1 MKVEVKKIYLENYK
15 KFPSKSVDLFPRT
28 EISGRNREGKST
40 LKDAYLDVLTGKMAN
55 GTEPTSIRRKENGL
69 EVPKVDVVRELT
81 LAIDGKEKVIRKITK
96 QKWRKPRGQSEEVFD
111 GNETSYEIDGF
122 PVKSKDY
129 TEFIQS
135 IAEPSTLLMCSNP
148 KPFLDTLQKS
158 TAESRKVLEKMSG
171 FDIAQFME
179 ENQQYAHVE
188 EITKGH
194 SVEDTLKKLRKELN
208 AQKKKVDAKNTEIAY
223 ETNRSVEAEDTS
235 SLESKKQE
243 LNAELSKLEEQ
254 ERILEDSA
262 KGYDSLS
269 YEIRGLKSSRDGLVS
284 KANEWLRARQKFIS
298 DTVSEL
304 MLKKSENESSI
315 RIIGMELDNHIREAQ
330 QAKADLDRARQDYPR
345 IKEMEWDDSGLKA
358 IEAETFNDSDT
369 ICPTCGQ
376 ELPEEQISELK
387 ASFDEKKKARIE
399 AQLKGKEFFESEKQN
414 NLKYV
419 CDLGNTS
426 AAKLTKTNEEIN
438 KLQSEIGAARDEVA
452 ELTKQIEEEQS
463 KFTELPESVDM
474 SNDEE
479 YLAVTARIAGL
490 EEKLKSFDD
499 VGNKRKEFRE
509 KIIELNKN
517 ISNIEKEIEK
527 ENEKENEKAV
537 EKENALLK
545 LNEELKKLGQAAAN
559 IEQQID
565 TVLNFSIQKNK
576 ALAEKINPFFHHFQF
591 SFLDYTIEGNP
602 VETCKMICN
611 GIDYNSGLNHSD
623 KILCEVDLLNGLQEM
638 NGLNLPIWIDDSE
651 SIDKSRIPMLDRQ
664 MIVLRVTDGDLKVI

>member
-1 MKVEVKKIYLENYK
+1 MKVEVKKISLENYK

-40 LKDAYLDVLTGKMAN
+40 LQDAYLDVLTGKMAN
-55 GTEPTSIRRKENGL
+55 GTEPTSIRRKENGV
-69 EVPKVDVVRELT
+69 EVQKVDVVRELT
-81 LAIDGKEKVIRKITK
+81 LVIDGKEKVIRKITK

-122 PVKSKDY
+122 PAKSKDY

-179 ENQQYAHVE
+179 ENPQYAHVE

-235 SLESKKQE
+235 SLESKKQK
-243 LNAELSKLEEQ
+243 LNAEISRLEEQ

-284 KANEWLRARQKFIS
+284 KADK
-298 DTVSEL
+298 EL
-304 MLKKSENESSI
+304 KDKKEAIMKVYYGLAKNKIEKESAIRML
-315 RIIGMELDNHIREAQ
+315 GMELDSHIRAGQ

-376 ELPEEQISELK
+376 ELPEEQVAELR
-387 ASFDEKKKARIE
+387 ASFEEKKKFRIE
-399 AQLKGKEFFESEKQN
+399 NELTKKQNWESAKQNQLKGT
-414 NLKYV
+414 

-426 AAKLTKTNEEIN
+426 AAKLKKTNEEIN
-438 KLQSEIGAARDEVA
+438 KLQSEISAAQDEVA

-474 SNDEE
+474 TNDEE
-479 YLAVTARIAGL
+479 YLAVTARIAEL

-499 VGNKRKEFRE
+499 VPGKKQ
-509 KIIELNKN
+509 ELRMQ
-517 ISNIEKEIEK
+517 ISNVMKQISNVDADIKIAQAAVTEKEKRVAE
-527 ENEKENEKAV
+527 
-537 EKENALLK
+537 
-545 LNEELKKLGQAAAN
+545 LNEELKDLGQVQAD
-559 IEQQID
+559 IEKNID

-638 NGLNLPIWIDDSE
+638 NGLNLPLWIDDSE

>member
-1 MKVEVKKIYLENYK
+1 MKVEVKKISLENYK

-40 LKDAYLDVLTGKMAN
+40 LQDAYLDVLTGKMAN
-55 GTEPTSIRRKENGL
+55 GTEPASIRRKENGV
-69 EVPKVDVVRELT
+69 EVPKVDVIRELT
-81 LAIDGKEKVIRKITK
+81 LVVNGKEKVIRKITK

-122 PVKSKDY
+122 PAKSKDY
-129 TEFIQS
+129 IEFIQS

-148 KPFLDTLQKS
+148 KTFLDILQKS
-158 TAESRKVLEKMSG
+158 TSEARKKLGEMAG
-171 FDIAQFME
+171 FDVNKFILD
-179 ENQQYAHVE
+179 NPQYVSLS
-188 EITKGH
+188 EITKGN
-194 SVEDTLKKLRKELN
+194 SIENTLKKLRKDLRD
-208 AQKKKVDAKNTEIAY
+208 QKKRCDEKDTEIKY

-304 MLKKSENESSI
+304 RLKKSEKESSI

-376 ELPEEQISELK
+376 ELPEEQVSELR
-387 ASFDEKKKARIE
+387 ASFEEKKKFRIE
-399 AQLKGKEFFESEKQN
+399 NELTKKQNWESAKQNQLKGT
-414 NLKYV
+414 
-419 CDLGNTS
+419 CDLGNS
-426 AAKLTKTNEEIN
+426 AAAKLKKTNEEIN
-438 KLQSEIGAARDEVA
+438 KLQSEIGAAQDEVD

-474 SNDEE
+474 TNDEE
-479 YLAVTARIAGL
+479 YLAVTVRIAEL

-499 VGNKRKEFRE
+499 VPGKKQ
-509 KIIELNKN
+509 ELRMQ
-517 ISNIEKEIEK
+517 ISNVMKQISNVDADIKIAQAAVTEKEKRVAE
-527 ENEKENEKAV
+527 
-537 EKENALLK
+537 
-545 LNEELKKLGQAAAN
+545 LNEELKSLGQVQAD
-559 IEQQID
+559 IEKNID

-651 SIDKSRIPMLDRQ
+651 SIDKSRIPVLDRQ
-664 MIVLRVTDGDLKVI
+664 MIILRVTDGDLKVKGI

>member
-1 MKVEVKKIYLENYK
+1 MKVEVKKISLENYK

-40 LKDAYLDVLTGKMAN
+40 LQDAYLDVLTGKMAN
-55 GTEPTSIRRKENGL
+55 GTEPTSIRRKENGV

-81 LAIDGKEKVIRKITK
+81 LVIDGKEKVIRKITK

-122 PVKSKDY
+122 PAKSKDY

-179 ENQQYAHVE
+179 ENPQYAHIE

-235 SLESKKQE
+235 SLESQKQE

-269 YEIRGLKSSRDGLVS
+269 HEVRGLKSSRDGLVS

-376 ELPEEQISELK
+376 KLLEEQIAELK
-387 ASFDEKKKARIE
+387 ASFEEKKKFRIE
-399 AQLKGKEFFESEKQN
+399 NELTKKQNLESAKQNQLKGI
-414 NLKYV
+414 
-419 CDLGNTS
+419 CDLGNS
-426 AAKLTKTNEEIN
+426 AFAKLKKTNEKIK
-438 KLQSEIGAARDEVA
+438 KLQSEIGVAQDEVA
-452 ELTKQIEEEQS
+452 ELTRQIEEEQS
-463 KFTELPESVDM
+463 KFTELPESVDIT
-474 SNDEE
+474 NDEE
-479 YLAVTARIAGL
+479 YLAVTARIAEV
-490 EEKLKSFDD
+490 EEKLKSFED
-499 VGNKRKEFRE
+499 VPGKKQ
-509 KIIELNKN
+509 ELRMQ
-517 ISNIEKEIEK
+517 ISNVMKQISNVNADIKIAQAAVTEKEKRVAE
-527 ENEKENEKAV
+527 
-537 EKENALLK
+537 
-545 LNEELKKLGQAAAN
+545 LNEELKNLGQVQAD
-559 IEQQID
+559 IEKNID

-576 ALAEKINPFFHHFQF
+576 ALAEKINPYFKHFQF

-651 SIDKSRIPMLDRQ
+651 SIDKSRIPVLDRQ
-664 MIVLRVTDGDLKVI
+664 MIILRVTDGDLEVKEL

>member
-1 MKVEVKKIYLENYK
+1 MKVEVKKISLVNYK

-40 LKDAYLDVLTGKMAN
+40 LQDAYLDVLTGKMAN
-55 GTEPTSIRRKENGL
+55 GTEPTSVRRKENGV
-69 EVPKVDVVRELT
+69 EVEEDIVREIETVINGREIT
-81 LAIDGKEKVIRKITK
+81 LKKVTKKGK
-96 QKWRKPRGQSEEVFD
+96 SSSS
-111 GNETSYEIDGF
+111 TSYFLNGGVKLSKADFNDFLKEEIAS
-122 PVKSKDY
+122 PE
-129 TEFIQS
+129 T
-135 IAEPSTLLMCSNP
+135 IAMCSNP
-148 KPFLDTLQKS
+148 SVFLNMLRKS
-158 TAESRKVLEKMSG
+158 TSDARETLTKICKFDMEEFISSNPSFKLAKEIIKDKSIKNKSPEEAVKALRSDLKEKKAESKKTSD
-171 FDIAQFME
+171 DISKLSKE
-179 ENQQYAHVE
+179 ED
-188 EITKGH
+188 GH
-194 SVEDTLKKLRKELN
+194 
-208 AQKKKVDAKNTEIAY
+208 
-223 ETNRSVEAEDTS
+223 TS
-235 SLESKKQE
+235 ISSMESKKQE

-254 ERILEDSA
+254 EQILEGSE

-304 MLKKSENESSI
+304 MLKKSEKESSI

-345 IKEMEWDDSGLKA
+345 IKEMEWDDSELKA

-376 ELPEEQISELK
+376 ELPEEQIAELK
-387 ASFDEKKKARIE
+387 VSFEEKKKFRIE
-399 AQLKGKEFFESEKQN
+399 TELTQKKNWESAKQNQLKGI
-414 NLKYV
+414 
-419 CDLGNTS
+419 CDLGNS
-426 AAKLTKTNEEIN
+426 ASAKLKKTNEEIS
-438 KLQSEIGAARDEVA
+438 KLQSEIGVAQDEVA

-463 KFTELPESVDM
+463 KFVELPESVDM
-474 SNDEE
+474 TNDEE
-479 YLAVTARIAGL
+479 YLAVTARIAEL

-499 VGNKRKEFRE
+499 VPGKKQ
-509 KIIELNKN
+509 ELRVQ
-517 ISNIEKEIEK
+517 ISNVKEQISDMDADIKIAQAAVTEKEKRVSE
-527 ENEKENEKAV
+527 
-537 EKENALLK
+537 
-545 LNEELKKLGQAAAN
+545 LNEELKSLGQVQAD
-559 IEQQID
+559 IEKNID

-638 NGLNLPIWIDDSE
+638 NGLNLPVWIDDSE
-651 SIDKSRIPMLDRQ
+651 SVNVERLPLLDRQ
-664 MIVLRVTDGDLKVI
+664 MIVLRVTDGDLTAKEL

>member
-1 MKVEVKKIYLENYK
+1 MKVEVKKISLENYK

-40 LKDAYLDVLTGKMAN
+40 LQDAYLDVLTGKMAN
-55 GTEPTSIRRKENGL
+55 GTEPTSVRRKENGV
-69 EVPKVDVVRELT
+69 EVEEDIVREIETVINGREIT
-81 LAIDGKEKVIRKITK
+81 LKKVTKKGK
-96 QKWRKPRGQSEEVFD
+96 SSSS
-111 GNETSYEIDGF
+111 TSYFLNGGVKLSKADFNDFLKEEIAS
-122 PVKSKDY
+122 PE
-129 TEFIQS
+129 T
-135 IAEPSTLLMCSNP
+135 IAMCSNP
-148 KPFLDTLQKS
+148 SVFLNMLRKS
-158 TAESRKVLEKMSG
+158 TSDARETLTKICKFDMEEFISSNPSFKLAKEIIKDKSIKNKSPEEAVKALRSDLKEKKAESKKTSD
-171 FDIAQFME
+171 DISKLSKE
-179 ENQQYAHVE
+179 ED
-188 EITKGH
+188 GH
-194 SVEDTLKKLRKELN
+194 
-208 AQKKKVDAKNTEIAY
+208 
-223 ETNRSVEAEDTS
+223 TS
-235 SLESKKQE
+235 ISSMESKKQE

-254 ERILEDSA
+254 EQILEGSA

-269 YEIRGLKSSRDGLVS
+269 YEIRGLKSSKDGLVS
-284 KANEWLRARQKFIS
+284 KADK
-298 DTVSEL
+298 EL
-304 MLKKSENESSI
+304 QDKKAAIMNVYYDLAKKKIEKESAIRML
-315 RIIGMELDNHIREAQ
+315 GMELDNHIRVGQ
-330 QAKADLDRARQDYPR
+330 QEKADLDRARQDYPR

-376 ELPEEQISELK
+376 ELPEEQVSELR
-387 ASFDEKKKARIE
+387 ASFEEKKKARIE
-399 AQLKGKEFFESEKQN
+399 AQLKVKESFESEKQEK
-414 NLKYV
+414 LKYV

-426 AAKLTKTNEEIN
+426 AAKLKKTNEEIN
-438 KLQSEIGAARDEVA
+438 KLQSEISAAQDEVA

-474 SNDEE
+474 TNDEE
-479 YLAVTARIAGL
+479 YLAVTARIAEL

-499 VGNKRKEFRE
+499 VPGKKQ
-509 KIIELNKN
+509 ELRIR
-517 ISNIEKEIEK
+517 ISNVMKQISNVDADIKIAQAAVTEKEKRVAEM
-527 ENEKENEKAV
+527 
-537 EKENALLK
+537 
-545 LNEELKKLGQAAAN
+545 NEELRKLGQVQAD
-559 IEQQID
+559 IEKNID

-576 ALAEKINPFFHHFQF
+576 ALAEKINPYFKHFQF

>member
-1 MKVEVKKIYLENYK
+1 MKVEVKKISLENYK

-40 LKDAYLDVLTGKMAN
+40 LQDAYLDVLTGKMAN
-55 GTEPTSIRRKENGL
+55 GTEPTSIRRKEDGV
-69 EVPKVDVVRELT
+69 EVPKVDVIRELT

-122 PVKSKDY
+122 PAKSKDY

-179 ENQQYAHVE
+179 ENPQYAHVE

-235 SLESKKQE
+235 SLEYKKQE
-243 LNAELSKLEEQ
+243 LNTELSKLEEQ

-304 MLKKSENESSI
+304 RLKKSEKESSI
-315 RIIGMELDNHIREAQ
+315 RIIGMELDKHIREAQ

-376 ELPEEQISELK
+376 ELPEEQVSKLK
-387 ASFDEKKKARIE
+387 TSFEEKKKVRIE
-399 AQLKGKEFFESEKQN
+399 AQLKVKESFESEKQEK
-414 NLKYV
+414 LKYV

-426 AAKLTKTNEEIN
+426 AAKLKKTNEEIN
-438 KLQSEIGAARDEVA
+438 KLQSEISAAQDEVT

-463 KFTELPESVDM
+463 KFVELPESVDM
-474 SNDEE
+474 TNDEE
-479 YLAVTARIAGL
+479 YLAVTARIAEL
-490 EEKLKSFDD
+490 EEKLKSFED
-499 VGNKRKEFRE
+499 VPGKKQ
-509 KIIELNKN
+509 ELRIQ
-517 ISNIEKEIEK
+517 ISNIMKQISNVDADIK
-527 ENEKENEKAV
+527 IAQAAVV
-537 EKENALLK
+537 EKEKRIAE
-545 LNEELKKLGQAAAN
+545 LNEELRKLGQVQAD
-559 IEQQID
+559 IEKNID

-576 ALAEKINPFFHHFQF
+576 ALAEKINPHFKHFQF
-591 SFLDYTIEGNP
+591 SFLDYTIDGNP

-638 NGLNLPIWIDDSE
+638 NGLNLPLWIDDSE
-651 SIDKSRIPMLDRQ
+651 SIDKSRIPVLDRQ
-664 MIVLRVTDGDLKVI
+664 MIVLRVTDGDLMVKEL

>member
-1 MKVEVKKIYLENYK
+1 MKVEVKKISLENYK

-40 LKDAYLDVLTGKMAN
+40 LQDAYLDVLTGKMAN
-55 GTEPTSIRRKENGL
+55 GTEPTSIRRKENGV

-122 PVKSKDY
+122 PAKSKDY

-179 ENQQYAHVE
+179 ENPQYAHVE

-345 IKEMEWDDSGLKA
+345 IKEMEWDDSELKA

-376 ELPEEQISELK
+376 ELPEEQIAELK
-387 ASFDEKKKARIE
+387 ASFEEKKKFRIE
-399 AQLKGKEFFESEKQN
+399 TELTQKKNWESAKQNQLKGT
-414 NLKYV
+414 
-419 CDLGNTS
+419 CDLGNS
-426 AAKLTKTNEEIN
+426 ASAKLKKTNEEIS
-438 KLQSEIGAARDEVA
+438 KLQSEIGVAQDEVA

-463 KFTELPESVDM
+463 KFVELPESVDM
-474 SNDEE
+474 TNDEE
-479 YLAVTARIAGL
+479 YLAVTARIAEL

-499 VGNKRKEFRE
+499 VPGKKQELRVQISNVKEQISDMNADIKIAQAAVVGKE
-509 KIIELNKN
+509 KQVAELNEKLRKLGKVQAD
-517 ISNIEKEIEK
+517 IEK
-527 ENEKENEKAV
+527 N
-537 EKENALLK
+537 
-545 LNEELKKLGQAAAN
+545 
-559 IEQQID
+559 ID
-565 TVLNFSIQKNK
+565 TVLSFSIQKNK
-576 ALAEKINPFFHHFQF
+576 ALAEKINPHFKHFQF

-638 NGLNLPIWIDDSE
+638 NGLNMPIWIDDSE

>member
-40 LKDAYLDVLTGKMAN
+40 LQDAYLDVLTGKMAN
-55 GTEPTSIRRKENGL
+55 GTEPTSIRRKENGV

-122 PVKSKDY
+122 PAKSKDY

-179 ENQQYAHVE
+179 ENPQYAHVE

-243 LNAELSKLEEQ
+243 LNAQLSELEEQ
-254 ERILEDSA
+254 EQILEDSS

-269 YEIRGLKSSRDGLVS
+269 HEIRGLKSSRDGLVS

-304 MLKKSENESSI
+304 RLKKSEKESSI

-345 IKEMEWDDSGLKA
+345 IKEMEWDDSELKA

-376 ELPEEQISELK
+376 ELPEEQVAELK
-387 ASFDEKKKARIE
+387 ASFEEKKKARIE
-399 AQLKGKEFFESEKQN
+399 AQLKVKESFESEKQEK
-414 NLKYV
+414 LKYV

-426 AAKLTKTNEEIN
+426 AAKLKKTNEEIN
-438 KLQSEIGAARDEVA
+438 KLQSEISAAQDEVA

-474 SNDEE
+474 TNDEE
-479 YLAVTARIAGL
+479 YLAVTVRIAEL

-499 VGNKRKEFRE
+499 VPGKKQ
-509 KIIELNKN
+509 ELRMQ
-517 ISNIEKEIEK
+517 ISNVMKQISNVDADIKIAQAAVTEKEKRVAE
-527 ENEKENEKAV
+527 
-537 EKENALLK
+537 
-545 LNEELKKLGQAAAN
+545 LNEELKSLGQVQAD
-559 IEQQID
+559 IEKNID

-576 ALAEKINPFFHHFQF
+576 ALAEKINPHFKHFQF
-591 SFLDYTIEGNP
+591 SFLDYTIDGNP

-638 NGLNLPIWIDDSE
+638 NGLNLPLWIDNSE
-651 SIDKSRIPMLDRQ
+651 SIDKKRIPVLDRQ
-664 MIVLRVTDGDLKVI
+664 MIVLRVTDGNLEVKRCD

>member
-1 MKVEVKKIYLENYK
+1 MKVEVKKIYLENYQ

-96 QKWRKPRGQSEEVFD
+96 QKWRKPKGQSEEVFD

-122 PVKSKDY
+122 PAKLKDY
-129 TEFIQS
+129 TEFIHS

-148 KPFLDTLQKS
+148 KPFLNTLQKS

-179 ENQQYAHVE
+179 ENPQYAHVE

-223 ETNRSVEAEDTS
+223 ETNRTVEAEDTS

-243 LNAELSKLEEQ
+243 LNADISKLEEQ
-254 ERILEDSA
+254 EQILEDSA

-304 MLKKSENESSI
+304 MLKKSEKESSI
-315 RIIGMELDNHIREAQ
+315 RIIGMELGNHIREAQ

-345 IKEMEWDDSGLKA
+345 IKEMELDDSELKA

-369 ICPTCGQ
+369 ICSTCGQ
-376 ELPEEQISELK
+376 ELPEEQISELR
-387 ASFDEKKKARIE
+387 ASFEEKKKARIE
-399 AQLKGKEFFESEKQN
+399 AQLKIKESFESEKQEK
-414 NLKYV
+414 LKYV

-426 AAKLTKTNEEIN
+426 AAKLKKTNEEIN
-438 KLQSEIGAARDEVA
+438 KLQSEISEAQDEVA

-474 SNDEE
+474 KNDEE
-479 YLAVTARIAGL
+479 YLAVTARISEF

-499 VGNKRKEFRE
+499 VPGKKQ
-509 KIIELNKN
+509 ELRMQ
-517 ISNIEKEIEK
+517 ISNVMKQISNVDADIKIAQAAVTEKEKRVAE
-527 ENEKENEKAV
+527 
-537 EKENALLK
+537 
-545 LNEELKKLGQAAAN
+545 LNEELKSLGQVQAD
-559 IEQQID
+559 IEKNID

-576 ALAEKINPFFHHFQF
+576 ALAEKINPYFKHFQF

-651 SIDKSRIPMLDRQ
+651 SIDKSRIPVLDRQ
-664 MIVLRVTDGDLKVI
+664 MIILRVTDGDLEVKEL

>member
-1 MKVEVKKIYLENYK
+1 MKVEVKKILLENYK

-40 LKDAYLDVLTGKMAN
+40 LQDAYLDVLTGKMAN
-55 GTEPTSIRRKENGL
+55 GTEPTSIRRKENGV

-81 LAIDGKEKVIRKITK
+81 LSIDGKEKVIRKITK

-122 PVKSKDY
+122 PAKSKDY

-148 KPFLDTLQKS
+148 KPFLNALQKS

-179 ENQQYAHVE
+179 ENPQYAHVE

-194 SVEDTLKKLRKELN
+194 SIEDTLKKLRKELN

-223 ETNRSVEAEDTS
+223 ETNRSVEAEDTP

-254 ERILEDSA
+254 EQILEDSA

-284 KANEWLRARQKFIS
+284 KADKELK
-298 DTVSEL
+298 DKKTVIMNVYYDLAKNKIEKESVIR
-304 MLKKSENESSI
+304 ML
-315 RIIGMELDNHIREAQ
+315 GMELDNHIREAQ

-376 ELPEEQISELK
+376 ELPEEQVAELR
-387 ASFDEKKKARIE
+387 ASFEEKKKARIE
-399 AQLKGKEFFESEKQN
+399 AQLKVKESFESEKQEK
-414 NLKYV
+414 LKYV

-426 AAKLTKTNEEIN
+426 AAKLKKTNEEIN
-438 KLQSEIGAARDEVA
+438 KLQSEISAAQDEVA
-452 ELTKQIEEEQS
+452 ELAKQIEEEQS

-474 SNDEE
+474 TNDEE

-499 VGNKRKEFRE
+499 VPGKKQ
-509 KIIELNKN
+509 ELRMQ
-517 ISNIEKEIEK
+517 ISNVMKQISNVDADIKIAQAAATEKEKRVAE
-527 ENEKENEKAV
+527 
-537 EKENALLK
+537 
-545 LNEELKKLGQAAAN
+545 LNEELKSLGQVQAD
-559 IEQQID
+559 IEKNID

-576 ALAEKINPFFHHFQF
+576 ALAEKINPYFKHFQF
-591 SFLDYTIEGNP
+591 IFLDHTIDGNP

-611 GIDYNSGLNHSD
+611 GVNYFDGLNYSD
-623 KILCEVDLLNGLQEM
+623 KILCDIDLLRGLQAL
-638 NGLNLPIWIDDSE
+638 NDLNLPIFVDNSE
-651 SIDKSRIPMLDRQ
+651 SVNATRLPRVEQQ
-664 MIVLRVTDGDLKVI
+664 MIVLRVTDDDLRVKRI

>member
-1 MKVEVKKIYLENYK
+1 MKGEVKKISLENYK

-40 LKDAYLDVLTGKMAN
+40 LQDAYLDVLTGKMAN
-55 GTEPTSIRRKENGL
+55 GTEPASIRRKENGV
-69 EVPKVDVVRELT
+69 EVPKVDVIRELT
-81 LAIDGKEKVIRKITK
+81 LVVNGKEKVIRKITK

-122 PVKSKDY
+122 PAKSKDY

-171 FDIAQFME
+171 FDIVHFME
-179 ENQQYAHVE
+179 ENPQYAHVE

-243 LNAELSKLEEQ
+243 LNEELSKLEEQ

-304 MLKKSENESSI
+304 MLKKSEKELSI
-315 RIIGMELDNHIREAQ
+315 RIIGMELGNHIREAQ

-345 IKEMEWDDSGLKA
+345 IKEMEWDDSELKA

-376 ELPEEQISELK
+376 ELPEEQVSKLK
-387 ASFDEKKKARIE
+387 SSFEEKKKFRIE
-399 AQLKGKEFFESEKQN
+399 NELTKKQNWESAKQNQLKGT
-414 NLKYV
+414 
-419 CDLGNTS
+419 CDLGNS
-426 AAKLTKTNEEIN
+426 ASAKLKKTNEEIS
-438 KLQSEIGAARDEVA
+438 KLQSEIGVAQDEVA

-463 KFTELPESVDM
+463 KFVELPESVDM

-479 YLAVTARIAGL
+479 YLAVTARIADL

-499 VGNKRKEFRE
+499 VPGKKQELRMQISNVMKQISNVDADIKIAQAAVVGKE
-509 KIIELNKN
+509 KQVAELNEKLRKLGKVQAD
-517 ISNIEKEIEK
+517 IEK
-527 ENEKENEKAV
+527 N
-537 EKENALLK
+537 
-545 LNEELKKLGQAAAN
+545 
-559 IEQQID
+559 ID
-565 TVLNFSIQKNK
+565 TVINFSIQKNK
-576 ALAEKINPFFHHFQF
+576 ALAEKINPYFKHFQF
-591 SFLDYTIEGNP
+591 SFLDYTIDGNP

-611 GIDYNSGLNHSD
+611 GVNYFDGLNYSD
-623 KILCEVDLLNGLQEM
+623 KILCDIDLLRGLQAL
-638 NGLNLPIWIDDSE
+638 NGLNLPIFVDNSE
-651 SIDKSRIPMLDRQ
+651 SVNTTRLPSAEQQ
-664 MIVLRVTDGDLKVI
+664 MIVLRVTDDDLRVKRI

>member
-1 MKVEVKKIYLENYK
+1 MKVEVKKISLENYK
-15 KFPSKSVDLFPRT
+15 KFPSKSADLFPRT

-40 LKDAYLDVLTGKMAN
+40 LQDAYLDVLTGKMAN
-55 GTEPTSIRRKENGL
+55 GTEPTSIRRKENGV

-81 LAIDGKEKVIRKITK
+81 LSIDGKEKVIRKITK

-122 PVKSKDY
+122 PAKSKDY

-179 ENQQYAHVE
+179 ENPQYAHVK

-223 ETNRSVEAEDTS
+223 ETNRTVEAEDTS

-254 ERILEDSA
+254 EGILEDSA
-262 KGYDSLS
+262 KGYDRLS

-304 MLKKSENESSI
+304 RLKKSEKESSI

-345 IKEMEWDDSGLKA
+345 IKEMEWDDSELKA

-376 ELPEEQISELK
+376 ELPEEQVSKLK
-387 ASFDEKKKARIE
+387 SSFEEKKKFRIE
-399 AQLKGKEFFESEKQN
+399 NELTKKQNWESAKQNQLKGT
-414 NLKYV
+414 
-419 CDLGNTS
+419 CDLGNS
-426 AAKLTKTNEEIN
+426 ASAKLKKTNEEIS
-438 KLQSEIGAARDEVA
+438 KLQSEIGVAQDEVA

-463 KFTELPESVDM
+463 KFTELPESVDIT
-474 SNDEE
+474 NDEE
-479 YLAVTARIAGL
+479 YLAVTARIAEL

-499 VGNKRKEFRE
+499 VPGKKQ
-509 KIIELNKN
+509 ELRMQ
-517 ISNIEKEIEK
+517 ISNVMKQISNVDADIKIAQAAVTEKEKRVAE
-527 ENEKENEKAV
+527 
-537 EKENALLK
+537 
-545 LNEELKKLGQAAAN
+545 LNEELKSLGQVQAD
-559 IEQQID
+559 IEKNID

-576 ALAEKINPFFHHFQF
+576 ALAEKINPHFKHFQF

-638 NGLNLPIWIDDSE
+638 NHLNLPIWIDDSE
-651 SIDKSRIPMLDRQ
+651 SVNVERIPVLDRQ
-664 MIVLRVTDGDLKVI
+664 MIILRVTDGDLEVKEI

>member
-1 MKVEVKKIYLENYK
+1 MKVEVKKISLENYK

-40 LKDAYLDVLTGKMAN
+40 LQDAYLDVLTGKMAN
-55 GTEPTSIRRKENGL
+55 GTEPASIRRKENGV
-69 EVPKVDVVRELT
+69 EVPKVDVIRELT
-81 LAIDGKEKVIRKITK
+81 LVVNGKEKVIRKITK

-122 PVKSKDY
+122 PAKSKDY

-171 FDIAQFME
+171 FDIVHFME
-179 ENQQYAHVE
+179 ENPQYAHVE

-304 MLKKSENESSI
+304 MLKKSEKESSI
-315 RIIGMELDNHIREAQ
+315 RIIGMELGNHIREAQ

-345 IKEMEWDDSGLKA
+345 IKEMEWDDSELKA

-376 ELPEEQISELK
+376 ELPEEQVSKLK
-387 ASFDEKKKARIE
+387 SSFEEKKKFRIE
-399 AQLKGKEFFESEKQN
+399 NELTKKQNWESAKQNQLKGT
-414 NLKYV
+414 
-419 CDLGNTS
+419 CDLGNS
-426 AAKLTKTNEEIN
+426 ASAKLKKTNEEIS
-438 KLQSEIGAARDEVA
+438 KLQSEIGVAQDEVA

-474 SNDEE
+474 TNDEE
-479 YLAVTARIAGL
+479 YLAVTARIAEL
-490 EEKLKSFDD
+490 EDKLKSFDD
-499 VGNKRKEFRE
+499 VSGKKQ
-509 KIIELNKN
+509 ELRMQ
-517 ISNIEKEIEK
+517 ISNVMKQISNVDADIKIAQAAVTEKEKRVSE
-527 ENEKENEKAV
+527 
-537 EKENALLK
+537 
-545 LNEELKKLGQAAAN
+545 LNEELKSLGQVQADIEKN
-559 IEQQID
+559 ID
-565 TVLNFSIQKNK
+565 PVLNFSIQKNK
-576 ALAEKINPFFHHFQF
+576 ALAEKINPYFKHFQF

-651 SIDKSRIPMLDRQ
+651 SVNVERLPLLDRQ
-664 MIVLRVTDGDLKVI
+664 MIVLRVTDGDLTAKEL

>member
-1 MKVEVKKIYLENYK
+1 MKVEVKKISLVNYK
-15 KFPSKSVDLFPRT
+15 KFQSKSLDLFPRT

-40 LKDAYLDVLTGKMAN
+40 LQDAYLDVLTGKMAN
-55 GTEPTSIRRKENGL
+55 GTEPTSIRRKENGV

-122 PVKSKDY
+122 PAKSKDY

-135 IAEPSTLLMCSNP
+135 IEEPSTLLMCSNP

-179 ENQQYAHVE
+179 ENPQYAHVE

-243 LNAELSKLEEQ
+243 LNVEISKLEEQ
-254 ERILEDSA
+254 EQILEDSA

-269 YEIRGLKSSRDGLVS
+269 YEIQGLKSSRDGLVS

-304 MLKKSENESSI
+304 KLKKSEKESSI
-315 RIIGMELDNHIREAQ
+315 RIIGMELDNHIRAGQ
-330 QAKADLDRARQDYPR
+330 QAKTDLDRARQDYPK

-358 IEAETFNDSDT
+358 IEAETFNDSET
-369 ICPTCGQ
+369 ICPTSGQ
-376 ELPEEQISELK
+376 ELPEEQVAELR
-387 ASFDEKKKARIE
+387 ASFEEKKKARIE

-426 AAKLTKTNEEIN
+426 AAKLKKTNEEIN
-438 KLQSEIGAARDEVA
+438 KLQSEISVAQDEVA

-474 SNDEE
+474 TNDEE
-479 YLAVTARIAGL
+479 YLAVTARIAEL
-490 EEKLKSFDD
+490 EDKLKSFDD
-499 VGNKRKEFRE
+499 VSGKKQ
-509 KIIELNKN
+509 ELRMQ
-517 ISNIEKEIEK
+517 ISNVMKQISNVDADIKIAQAAVTEKEKRVSE
-527 ENEKENEKAV
+527 
-537 EKENALLK
+537 
-545 LNEELKKLGQAAAN
+545 LNEELKSLGQVQAD
-559 IEQQID
+559 IEKNID

-576 ALAEKINPFFHHFQF
+576 ALAEKINPYFKHFQF
-591 SFLDYTIEGNP
+591 SFLDYTIDGNP

-611 GIDYNSGLNHSD
+611 GVNYFDGLNYSD
-623 KILCEVDLLNGLQEM
+623 KILCDIDLLRGLQALK
-638 NGLNLPIWIDDSE
+638 GLNLPIFVDNSE
-651 SIDKSRIPMLDRQ
+651 SVNSTRLPSADQQ
-664 MIVLRVTDGDLKVI
+664 MIVLRVTDDDLRVKRI

>member
-1 MKVEVKKIYLENYK
+1 MKVEVKKISLENYK

-40 LKDAYLDVLTGKMAN
+40 LQDAYLDVLTGKMAN

-69 EVPKVDVVRELT
+69 EVPKVDVIRELT

-122 PVKSKDY
+122 PAKSKDY

-179 ENQQYAHVE
+179 ENPQYAHVE

-254 ERILEDSA
+254 ERILEDSS

-284 KANEWLRARQKFIS
+284 KTNEWLRARQKFIS

-345 IKEMEWDDSGLKA
+345 IKEMEWDDSELKA

-376 ELPEEQISELK
+376 ELPEEQIAELK
-387 ASFDEKKKARIE
+387 ASFEEKKKFRIE
-399 AQLKGKEFFESEKQN
+399 TELTQKKNWESAKQNQLKGI
-414 NLKYV
+414 
-419 CDLGNTS
+419 CDLGNS
-426 AAKLTKTNEEIN
+426 ASAKLKKTNEEIS
-438 KLQSEIGAARDEVA
+438 KLQSEIGVAQDEVA

-474 SNDEE
+474 ANDEE
-479 YLAVTARIAGL
+479 YLAVTARIAEL

-499 VGNKRKEFRE
+499 VPGKKQ
-509 KIIELNKN
+509 ELRMQISDVMKQ
-517 ISNIEKEIEK
+517 ISNVDADIKIAQAAVTEKEKRVAE
-527 ENEKENEKAV
+527 
-537 EKENALLK
+537 
-545 LNEELKKLGQAAAN
+545 LNEELKDLGQVQAD
-559 IEQQID
+559 IEKNID

-576 ALAEKINPFFHHFQF
+576 ALAEKINPYFKHFQF
-591 SFLDYTIEGNP
+591 SFLDYTIDGNP

-638 NGLNLPIWIDDSE
+638 NGLNLPLWIDDSE
-651 SIDKSRIPMLDRQ
+651 SIDKSRIPVLDRQ
-664 MIVLRVTDGDLKVI
+664 MIVLRVTDGDLTAKEL

>member
-1 MKVEVKKIYLENYK
+1 MKVEVKKISLENYK

-40 LKDAYLDVLTGKMAN
+40 LQDAYLDVLTGKMAN
-55 GTEPTSIRRKENGL
+55 GTEPTSIRRKENGV
-69 EVPKVDVVRELT
+69 EVPKVDVIRELT
-81 LAIDGKEKVIRKITK
+81 LVIDGKEKVIRKITK

-122 PVKSKDY
+122 PAKSKDY

-179 ENQQYAHVE
+179 ENPQYAHVE

-223 ETNRSVEAEDTS
+223 ETNRTVEAEDTS

-254 ERILEDSA
+254 EGILEDSV
-262 KGYDSLS
+262 KGYNSLS
-269 YEIRGLKSSRDGLVS
+269 YEIRGLKSSKDGLVS
-284 KANEWLRARQKFIS
+284 KADK
-298 DTVSEL
+298 EL
-304 MLKKSENESSI
+304 QDKKASIMNVYYDLAKKKIEKESAVQML
-315 RIIGMELDNHIREAQ
+315 GMELDNHIREAQ
-330 QAKADLDRARQDYPR
+330 QAKADLDRARKDYPR

-358 IEAETFNDSDT
+358 IEAETFNDSDA

-376 ELPEEQISELK
+376 ELPEEQVSKLK
-387 ASFDEKKKARIE
+387 SSFEEKKKSRIE
-399 AQLKGKEFFESEKQN
+399 AQLKVKESFESEKQEK
-414 NLKYV
+414 LKYV

-426 AAKLTKTNEEIN
+426 AAKLKKTNEEIN
-438 KLQSEIGAARDEVA
+438 KLQSEISAAQDEVA

-474 SNDEE
+474 TNDEE
-479 YLAVTARIAGL
+479 YLAVTARIAEL

-499 VGNKRKEFRE
+499 VPGKKQ
-509 KIIELNKN
+509 ELRMQ
-517 ISNIEKEIEK
+517 ISNVVKQISNVDADIKIAQAAVTEKEKRVAE
-527 ENEKENEKAV
+527 
-537 EKENALLK
+537 
-545 LNEELKKLGQAAAN
+545 LNEELKSLGQVQAD
-559 IEQQID
+559 IEKNID

-576 ALAEKINPFFHHFQF
+576 ALAEKINPYFKHFQF
-591 SFLDYTIEGNP
+591 SFLDYTIEGNL

-611 GIDYNSGLNHSD
+611 GVNYFDGLNYSD
-623 KILCEVDLLNGLQEM
+623 KILCDIDFLRGLQAL
-638 NGLNLPIWIDDSE
+638 NGLNLPIFVDNSE
-651 SIDKSRIPMLDRQ
+651 SVNATRLPNTEQQ
-664 MIVLRVTDGDLKVI
+664 MIVLRVTDGDLMVKEL

>member
-1 MKVEVKKIYLENYK
+1 MKVEVKKISLENYK

-40 LKDAYLDVLTGKMAN
+40 LQDAYLDVLTGKMAN

-69 EVPKVDVVRELT
+69 EVPKVDVIRELT

-122 PVKSKDY
+122 PAKLKDY

-269 YEIRGLKSSRDGLVS
+269 YEIRGLKSSKDGLVS
-284 KANEWLRARQKFIS
+284 KANK
-298 DTVSEL
+298 EL
-304 MLKKSENESSI
+304 QDKKAVIMNVYYDLAKNKIEKESAIRML
-315 RIIGMELDNHIREAQ
+315 GMELDNHIKAGQ
-330 QAKADLDRARQDYPR
+330 QAKSDLDRARQDYPR

-376 ELPEEQISELK
+376 ELPEEQVSKLK
-387 ASFDEKKKARIE
+387 YSFEEKKKARIE
-399 AQLKGKEFFESEKQN
+399 TELTKKKNWESAKQNQLKGT
-414 NLKYV
+414 
-419 CDLGNTS
+419 CDLGNS
-426 AAKLTKTNEEIN
+426 ASAKLKKTNEEIN
-438 KLQSEIGAARDEVA
+438 KLQSEISAAQDEVV

-474 SNDEE
+474 TNDEE
-479 YLAVTARIAGL
+479 YLAVTARIVGL

-499 VGNKRKEFRE
+499 VPGKKQ
-509 KIIELNKN
+509 ELRMQ
-517 ISNIEKEIEK
+517 ISNVMKQISNVDADIKIAQAAVTEKEKLVAE
-527 ENEKENEKAV
+527 
-537 EKENALLK
+537 
-545 LNEELKKLGQAAAN
+545 LNEELKSLGQVQAD
-559 IEQQID
+559 IEKNID

-638 NGLNLPIWIDDSE
+638 NGLNMPIWIDDSE
-651 SIDKSRIPMLDRQ
+651 SIDKSRIPVLDRQ
-664 MIVLRVTDGDLKVI
+664 MIILRVTDGDLMIKEI

>member
-1 MKVEVKKIYLENYK
+1 MKVEVKKISLENYK

-40 LKDAYLDVLTGKMAN
+40 LQDAYLDVLTGKMAN
-55 GTEPTSIRRKENGL
+55 GTEPTSIRRKENGV

-81 LAIDGKEKVIRKITK
+81 LSIDGKEKVIRKITK

-122 PVKSKDY
+122 PAKSKDY

-179 ENQQYAHVE
+179 ENPQYAHVE

-269 YEIRGLKSSRDGLVS
+269 YEICGLKSSRDGLVS
-284 KANEWLRARQKFIS
+284 KANEWLRTRQKFIS

-304 MLKKSENESSI
+304 RLKKSEKESSI
-315 RIIGMELDNHIREAQ
+315 RIIGMELDNHIRETQ

-369 ICPTCGQ
+369 ICPTCGK
-376 ELPEEQISELK
+376 ELPEEQISELRV
-387 ASFDEKKKARIE
+387 SFEEKKKARIE
-399 AQLKGKEFFESEKQN
+399 AQLKVKESFESEKQEK
-414 NLKYV
+414 LKYV

-426 AAKLTKTNEEIN
+426 AAKLKKTNEEIN
-438 KLQSEIGAARDEVA
+438 KLQSEISAAQDEVA
-452 ELTKQIEEEQS
+452 DINRQIAEEQS
-463 KFTELPESVDM
+463 KFTEFPESVDM
-474 SNDEE
+474 TNDEE
-479 YLAVTARIAGL
+479 YLAVTARIAEL

-527 ENEKENEKAV
+527 ENEKAV
-537 EKENALLK
+537 EKENALLE
-545 LNEELKKLGQAAAN
+545 LNEELRKLGQAAAN

-576 ALAEKINPFFHHFQF
+576 ALADKINPYFKHFQF

-651 SIDKSRIPMLDRQ
+651 SIDKSRIPVLDRQ
-664 MIVLRVTDGDLKVI
+664 MIILRVTDGDLKVKGI

>member
-1 MKVEVKKIYLENYK
+1 MKVEVKKISLENYK
-15 KFPSKSVDLFPRT
+15 KFSSKSVDLFPRT

-40 LKDAYLDVLTGKMAN
+40 LQDAYLDVLTGKMAN
-55 GTEPTSIRRKENGL
+55 GTEPNSIRRKENGV

-81 LAIDGKEKVIRKITK
+81 LSIDGKEKVIRKITK
-96 QKWRKPRGQSEEVFD
+96 QKWRKPRGQSKEVFD

-122 PVKSKDY
+122 PAKSKDY

-135 IAEPSTLLMCSNP
+135 IAEPSTLLICSNP
-148 KPFLDTLQKS
+148 KPFLDTSQKS
-158 TAESRKVLEKMSG
+158 TAEARKVLEKMSG
-171 FDIAQFME
+171 FDLAQFMTD
-179 ENQQYAHVE
+179 NPQYAHVE

-235 SLESKKQE
+235 SIESQKQE

-304 MLKKSENESSI
+304 MLKKSEKESSI
-315 RIIGMELDNHIREAQ
+315 RIIGMELGNHIREAQ

-345 IKEMEWDDSGLKA
+345 IKEMEWDDSELKA

-376 ELPEEQISELK
+376 ELPDEQIAELR
-387 ASFDEKKKARIE
+387 ASFEEKKKARIE
-399 AQLKGKEFFESEKQN
+399 AQLKVKESFESEKQEK
-414 NLKYV
+414 LKYV

-426 AAKLTKTNEEIN
+426 AAKLKKTNEEIN
-438 KLQSEIGAARDEVA
+438 KLQSEISAAQDEVS
-452 ELTKQIEEEQS
+452 ELTKQIKEEQS

-474 SNDEE
+474 TNDEE
-479 YLAVTARIAGL
+479 YLAVTARIAEL

-499 VGNKRKEFRE
+499 VPGKKQ
-509 KIIELNKN
+509 ELRIQ
-517 ISNIEKEIEK
+517 ISNVMKQISNVDADIKIAQAAVTEKEKRVAE
-527 ENEKENEKAV
+527 
-537 EKENALLK
+537 
-545 LNEELKKLGQAAAN
+545 LNEELKSLGQVQAD
-559 IEQQID
+559 IEKNID

-576 ALAEKINPFFHHFQF
+576 ALAEKINPYFKHFQF
-591 SFLDYTIEGNP
+591 SFLDYTIDGNP

-611 GIDYNSGLNHSD
+611 GVNYFDGLNYSD
-623 KILCEVDLLNGLQEM
+623 KILCDIDLLRGLQAL
-638 NGLNLPIWIDDSE
+638 NDLNLPIFVDNSE
-651 SIDKSRIPMLDRQ
+651 SVNATRLPRVEQQ
-664 MIVLRVTDGDLKVI
+664 MIVLRVTDDDLRVKRI

>member
-1 MKVEVKKIYLENYK
+1 MKVEVKKISLENYK

-40 LKDAYLDVLTGKMAN
+40 LQDAYLDVLTGKMAN
-55 GTEPTSIRRKENGL
+55 GTEPTSIRRKENGV

-122 PVKSKDY
+122 PAKSKDY

-148 KPFLDTLQKS
+148 KPFMDTLQKS

-179 ENQQYAHVE
+179 ENPQYAHVE

-254 ERILEDSA
+254 EKILEDSA
-262 KGYDSLS
+262 KGYDSLT

-284 KANEWLRARQKFIS
+284 KADNELKDKKAAIMNVYYDLAKNKIEKESAIR
-298 DTVSEL
+298 
-304 MLKKSENESSI
+304 ML
-315 RIIGMELDNHIREAQ
+315 GMELDNHIRAGQ

-369 ICPTCGQ
+369 ICPTCGK
-376 ELPEEQISELK
+376 ELPEEQVSELR
-387 ASFDEKKKARIE
+387 ASFEEKKKFRIE
-399 AQLKGKEFFESEKQN
+399 NELTKKQNWESAKQNQLKGT
-414 NLKYV
+414 
-419 CDLGNTS
+419 CDLGNS
-426 AAKLTKTNEEIN
+426 AAAKLKKTNEEIN
-438 KLQSEIGAARDEVA
+438 KLQSEIGAAQDEVD

-474 SNDEE
+474 TNDEE
-479 YLAVTARIAGL
+479 YLAVAVRIEEL

-499 VGNKRKEFRE
+499 VTGKKQ
-509 KIIELNKN
+509 ELRMQ
-517 ISNIEKEIEK
+517 ISNVMKQISNVDADIKIAQAAVTEKEKRVAE
-527 ENEKENEKAV
+527 
-537 EKENALLK
+537 
-545 LNEELKKLGQAAAN
+545 LNEELKSLGQVQAD
-559 IEQQID
+559 IEKNID

-638 NGLNLPIWIDDSE
+638 NGLNLPLWIDDSE

>member
-1 MKVEVKKIYLENYK
+1 MKMEVKKISLENYK

-40 LKDAYLDVLTGKMAN
+40 LQDAYLDVLTGKMAN
-55 GTEPTSIRRKENGL
+55 GTEPTSIRRKENGV

-81 LAIDGKEKVIRKITK
+81 LVIDGKEKVIRKITK

-122 PVKSKDY
+122 PAKAKDY

-158 TAESRKVLEKMSG
+158 TAEARKVLEKMSG
-171 FDIAQFME
+171 FDLAQFMAD
-179 ENQQYAHVE
+179 NPQYAHVE

-208 AQKKKVDAKNTEIAY
+208 AQKKKVGEKDTEIKY
-223 ETNRSVEAEDTS
+223 ETNRIVEAEDTS

-243 LNAELSKLEEQ
+243 LNTELSKLEEQ
-254 ERILEDSA
+254 EQILEDSA

-269 YEIRGLKSSRDGLVS
+269 YEIRGLKSSKDGLVS

-298 DTVSEL
+298 DTVYEL
-304 MLKKSENESSI
+304 GIKKSEKESSI

-345 IKEMEWDDSGLKA
+345 IKEMEWDDSELKA

-376 ELPEEQISELK
+376 ELPEEQVAELK
-387 ASFDEKKKARIE
+387 ASFEEKKKFRIE
-399 AQLKGKEFFESEKQN
+399 TELTKKKNWESAKQNQLKGT
-414 NLKYV
+414 
-419 CDLGNTS
+419 CDLGNCASAKVKECNEKIKKLQEEIS
-426 AAKLTKTNEEIN
+426 AA
-438 KLQSEIGAARDEVA
+438 QDEVA
-452 ELTKQIEEEQS
+452 DINRQIAEEQS

-474 SNDEE
+474 TNDEE
-479 YLAVTARIAGL
+479 YLAVTARIAEL
-490 EEKLKSFDD
+490 EEKLKSFED
-499 VGNKRKEFRE
+499 VPGKKQELRIQISNVMKQISNVDADIKIAQAAVTEKEKRVA
-509 KIIELNKN
+509 ELNK
-517 ISNIEKEIEK
+517 
-527 ENEKENEKAV
+527 
-537 EKENALLK
+537 
-545 LNEELKKLGQAAAN
+545 ELKSLGQVQAN

-576 ALAEKINPFFHHFQF
+576 ALAEKINPYFKHFQF
-591 SFLDYTIEGNP
+591 SFLDYTIDGNP

-638 NGLNLPIWIDDSE
+638 NGLNLPLWVDDSE
-651 SIDKSRIPMLDRQ
+651 SIDKSRIPVLDRQ

>member
-40 LKDAYLDVLTGKMAN
+40 LQDAYLDVLTGKMAN
-55 GTEPTSIRRKENGL
+55 GTEPTSIRRKENGV

-122 PVKSKDY
+122 PAKSKDY

-179 ENQQYAHVE
+179 ENPQYAHVE

-345 IKEMEWDDSGLKA
+345 IKEMEWDDSELKA

-376 ELPEEQISELK
+376 ELPEEQIAELK
-387 ASFDEKKKARIE
+387 ASFEEKKKFRIE
-399 AQLKGKEFFESEKQN
+399 TELTQKKNWESAKQNQLKGI
-414 NLKYV
+414 
-419 CDLGNTS
+419 CDLGNS
-426 AAKLTKTNEEIN
+426 ASAKLKKTNEEIS
-438 KLQSEIGAARDEVA
+438 KLQSEIGVAQDEVA

-474 SNDEE
+474 ANDEE
-479 YLAVTARIAGL
+479 YLAVTARIAEL

-499 VGNKRKEFRE
+499 VPGKKQ
-509 KIIELNKN
+509 ELRMQISDVMKQ
-517 ISNIEKEIEK
+517 ISNVDADIKIAQAAVTEKEKRVAE
-527 ENEKENEKAV
+527 
-537 EKENALLK
+537 
-545 LNEELKKLGQAAAN
+545 LNEELKDLGQVQAD
-559 IEQQID
+559 IEKNID

-576 ALAEKINPFFHHFQF
+576 ALAEKINPYFKHFQF
-591 SFLDYTIEGNP
+591 SFLDYTIDGNP

-638 NGLNLPIWIDDSE
+638 NGLNLPLWIDDSE
-651 SIDKSRIPMLDRQ
+651 SIDKSRIPVLDRQ
-664 MIVLRVTDGDLKVI
+664 MIVLRVTDGDLTAKEL

>member
-1 MKVEVKKIYLENYK
+1 MKVEVKKISLENYK

-40 LKDAYLDVLTGKMAN
+40 LQDAYLDVLTGKMAN
-55 GTEPTSIRRKENGL
+55 GTEPTSIRRKENGV

-122 PVKSKDY
+122 PAKSKDY

-171 FDIAQFME
+171 FDLAQFMT
-179 ENQQYAHVE
+179 NNPQYAHVE

-235 SLESKKQE
+235 SLEAKKKE

-254 ERILEDSA
+254 ERVLEDSA
-262 KGYDSLS
+262 KGYDSLT
-269 YEIRGLKSSRDGLVS
+269 YEIRGLKSSKDGLFS
-284 KANEWLRARQKFIS
+284 KADKELKDKKAAIMNVYYDLAKKKIEKES
-298 DTVSEL
+298 D
-304 MLKKSENESSI
+304 I
-315 RIIGMELDNHIREAQ
+315 RMSGMELDNHIREAQ

-345 IKEMEWDDSGLKA
+345 IKEMEWDDYELKA

-376 ELPEEQISELK
+376 ELPEEQVSKLK
-387 ASFDEKKKARIE
+387 ASFEEKKKFRIE
-399 AQLKGKEFFESEKQN
+399 AQLKEKEFFESEKQN

-426 AAKLTKTNEEIN
+426 AAKLKKTNEEIN
-438 KLQSEIGAARDEVA
+438 KLQSKISTAQDEVA

-474 SNDEE
+474 TNDEE
-479 YLAVTARIAGL
+479 YLAVTARIAEL
-490 EEKLKSFDD
+490 EENLKSFDD
-499 VGNKRKEFRE
+499 VPGKKQ
-509 KIIELNKN
+509 ELRMQ
-517 ISNIEKEIEK
+517 ISNVMKQISNLDADIKIAQAAVTEKEKRVAE
-527 ENEKENEKAV
+527 
-537 EKENALLK
+537 
-545 LNEELKKLGQAAAN
+545 LNEELKSLGQVQAD

-576 ALAEKINPFFHHFQF
+576 ALAEKINPYFKHFQF

-611 GIDYNSGLNHSD
+611 GVNYFDGLNYSD
-623 KILCEVDLLNGLQEM
+623 RILCDIDLLRGLQAL
-638 NGLNLPIWIDDSE
+638 NSLNLPIFVDNSE
-651 SIDKSRIPMLDRQ
+651 SINQTRLPNIEQQ
-664 MIVLRVTDGDLKVI
+664 MIALRVTDDDLRVRKI

>member
-1 MKVEVKKIYLENYK
+1 MKVEVKKISLENYK

-40 LKDAYLDVLTGKMAN
+40 LQDAYLDVLTGKMAN
-55 GTEPTSIRRKENGL
+55 GTEPTSIRRKENGV

-122 PVKSKDY
+122 PAKSKDY

-179 ENQQYAHVE
+179 ENPQYAHVE

-254 ERILEDSA
+254 EQILEDSA

-284 KANEWLRARQKFIS
+284 KSNEWLRARQKFIS

-304 MLKKSENESSI
+304 RLKKSEKESSI

-345 IKEMEWDDSGLKA
+345 IKEMEWDDSELKA
-358 IEAETFNDSDT
+358 IKAETFNDSDT

-376 ELPEEQISELK
+376 ELPEEQISELRV
-387 ASFDEKKKARIE
+387 SFEEKKKARIE
-399 AQLKGKEFFESEKQN
+399 SQLKVKESFESEKQN

-426 AAKLTKTNEEIN
+426 AAKLKKTNEKIN
-438 KLQSEIGAARDEVA
+438 KLQSEISVAQDEVA

-463 KFTELPESVDM
+463 KLAELPESVDM
-474 SNDEE
+474 TNDEE
-479 YLAVTARIAGL
+479 YLAVTARIAEL

-499 VGNKRKEFRE
+499 VPGKKQ
-509 KIIELNKN
+509 ELRMQ
-517 ISNIEKEIEK
+517 ISNIMKQISNVDADIKIAQAAVMEKEKRVAE
-527 ENEKENEKAV
+527 
-537 EKENALLK
+537 
-545 LNEELKKLGQAAAN
+545 LNEELKDLGQVQAD
-559 IEQQID
+559 IEKNID

-576 ALAEKINPFFHHFQF
+576 ALAEKINPHFKHFQF
-591 SFLDYTIEGNP
+591 SFLDYTIDGNP

>member
-1 MKVEVKKIYLENYK
+1 MKVEVKKISLVNYK

-40 LKDAYLDVLTGKMAN
+40 LQDAYLDVLTGKMAN
-55 GTEPTSIRRKENGL
+55 GTEPTSIRRKENGV

-122 PVKSKDY
+122 PAKSKDY

-179 ENQQYAHVE
+179 ENPQYAHVE

-223 ETNRSVEAEDTS
+223 ETNRTVEAEDTS

-254 ERILEDSA
+254 EGILEDSA

-304 MLKKSENESSI
+304 RLKKSEKESSI

-345 IKEMEWDDSGLKA
+345 IKEMEWDDSELKA

-376 ELPEEQISELK
+376 ELPEEQVSKLK
-387 ASFDEKKKARIE
+387 SSFEEKKKFRIE
-399 AQLKGKEFFESEKQN
+399 NELTKKQNWESAKQNQLKGT
-414 NLKYV
+414 
-419 CDLGNTS
+419 CDLGNS
-426 AAKLTKTNEEIN
+426 ASAKLKKTNEEIS
-438 KLQSEIGAARDEVA
+438 KLQSEIGVAQDEVA

-463 KFTELPESVDM
+463 KFVELPESVDM
-474 SNDEE
+474 TNDEE
-479 YLAVTARIAGL
+479 YLAVTARIAEL

-499 VGNKRKEFRE
+499 VPGKKQELRVQISNVKEQISDMNADIKIAQAAVVGKE
-509 KIIELNKN
+509 KQVAELNEKLRKLGKVQAD
-517 ISNIEKEIEK
+517 IEK
-527 ENEKENEKAV
+527 N
-537 EKENALLK
+537 
-545 LNEELKKLGQAAAN
+545 
-559 IEQQID
+559 ID
-565 TVLNFSIQKNK
+565 TVLSFSIQKNK
-576 ALAEKINPFFHHFQF
+576 ALAEKINPHFKHFQF

-638 NGLNLPIWIDDSE
+638 NGLNMPIWIDDSE

>member
-1 MKVEVKKIYLENYK
+1 MKVEVKKISLENYK

-40 LKDAYLDVLTGKMAN
+40 LQDAYLDVMTGKMAN
-55 GTEPTSIRRKENGL
+55 GTEPTSIRRKENGV

-122 PVKSKDY
+122 PAKSKDY

-179 ENQQYAHVE
+179 ENPQYAHVE

-223 ETNRSVEAEDTS
+223 ETNRTVEAEDTS

-254 ERILEDSA
+254 EGILEDSA

-304 MLKKSENESSI
+304 RLKKSEKESSI

-345 IKEMEWDDSGLKA
+345 IKEMEWDDSELKA

-376 ELPEEQISELK
+376 ELPEEQVSKLK
-387 ASFDEKKKARIE
+387 SSFEEKKKFRIE
-399 AQLKGKEFFESEKQN
+399 NELTKKQNWESAKQNQLKGT
-414 NLKYV
+414 
-419 CDLGNTS
+419 CDLGNS
-426 AAKLTKTNEEIN
+426 ASAKLKKTNEEIS
-438 KLQSEIGAARDEVA
+438 KLQSEIGVAQDEVA

-463 KFTELPESVDM
+463 KFTELPESVDIT
-474 SNDEE
+474 NDEE
-479 YLAVTARIAGL
+479 YLAVTARIAEL

-499 VGNKRKEFRE
+499 VPGKKQ
-509 KIIELNKN
+509 ELRMQ
-517 ISNIEKEIEK
+517 ISNVMKQISNVDADIKIAQAAVTEKEKRVAE
-527 ENEKENEKAV
+527 
-537 EKENALLK
+537 
-545 LNEELKKLGQAAAN
+545 LNEELKSLGQVQAD
-559 IEQQID
+559 IEKNID

-576 ALAEKINPFFHHFQF
+576 ALAEKINPHFKHFQF

-638 NGLNLPIWIDDSE
+638 NGLNLPLWIDDSE
-651 SIDKSRIPMLDRQ
+651 SIDKSRIPVLDRQ
-664 MIVLRVTDGDLKVI
+664 MIVLRVTDGDLTAKEL

>member
-1 MKVEVKKIYLENYK
+1 MKVEVKKISLENYK
-15 KFPSKSVDLFPRT
+15 KFPSKSVELFPRT

-40 LKDAYLDVLTGKMAN
+40 LQDAYLDVLTGKMAN
-55 GTEPTSIRRKENGL
+55 GTEPTSIRRKENGV

-111 GNETSYEIDGF
+111 GNESSYEIDGF
-122 PVKSKDY
+122 PAKSKDY

-158 TAESRKVLEKMSG
+158 TAEARKVLEKMSG
-171 FDIAQFME
+171 FDLAQFMAD
-179 ENQQYAHVE
+179 NPQYAHVE

-208 AQKKKVDAKNTEIAY
+208 AQKKKVGEKDTEIKY

-235 SLESKKQE
+235 SLEAKKKE
-243 LNAELSKLEEQ
+243 LNVELSKLEEQ
-254 ERILEDSA
+254 EQILEDSA
-262 KGYDSLS
+262 KGYESLS

-304 MLKKSENESSI
+304 RLKKSEKESSI

-345 IKEMEWDDSGLKA
+345 IKEMEWDDSELKA

-376 ELPEEQISELK
+376 ELPEEQIAELK
-387 ASFDEKKKARIE
+387 ASFEEKKKFRIE
-399 AQLKGKEFFESEKQN
+399 TKLTQKQNWESVKQNQLKGT
-414 NLKYV
+414 
-419 CDLGNTS
+419 CDLGNS
-426 AAKLTKTNEEIN
+426 ASAKLKKTNEEIK
-438 KLQSEIGAARDEVA
+438 KLQAEISTAQDEVA

-474 SNDEE
+474 TNDEE
-479 YLAVTARIAGL
+479 YLAVTARIAEL
-490 EEKLKSFDD
+490 EEKLKSFED
-499 VGNKRKEFRE
+499 VPGKKQ
-509 KIIELNKN
+509 ELRMQ
-517 ISNIEKEIEK
+517 ISNVMKQISNVDADIKIAQAAVTEKEKRVAE
-527 ENEKENEKAV
+527 
-537 EKENALLK
+537 
-545 LNEELKKLGQAAAN
+545 LNEELKSLGQVQAD

-576 ALAEKINPFFHHFQF
+576 ALAEKINPYFKNFQF

-611 GIDYNSGLNHSD
+611 GVNYFDGLNYSD
-623 KILCEVDLLNGLQEM
+623 KILCDIDLLRGLQAL
-638 NGLNLPIWIDDSE
+638 NGLNLPIFVDNSE
-651 SIDKSRIPMLDRQ
+651 SVNATRLPSVEQQ
-664 MIVLRVTDGDLKVI
+664 MIVLRVSDDDLRVRKI

>member
-1 MKVEVKKIYLENYK
+1 MKVEVKKISLENYK

-40 LKDAYLDVLTGKMAN
+40 LQDAYLDVLTGKMAN
-55 GTEPTSIRRKENGL
+55 GTEPTSIRRKENGA
-69 EVPKVDVVRELT
+69 EVPKVDVIRELT
-81 LAIDGKEKVIRKITK
+81 LVIDGKEKVIRKITK

-122 PVKSKDY
+122 PAKSKDY

-158 TAESRKVLEKMSG
+158 TAESRKALEKMSG

-179 ENQQYAHVE
+179 ENPQYAHVE

-243 LNAELSKLEEQ
+243 LNAEISKLEEQ
-254 ERILEDSA
+254 EGILEDSV

-376 ELPEEQISELK
+376 ELPEEQISELR
-387 ASFDEKKKARIE
+387 ASFEEKKKARIE
-399 AQLKGKEFFESEKQN
+399 AQLKVKESFESEKQEK
-414 NLKYV
+414 LKYV

-426 AAKLTKTNEEIN
+426 VAKLKKTNEEIN
-438 KLQSEIGAARDEVA
+438 KLQSEISAAQDEVA

-474 SNDEE
+474 TNDEE
-479 YLAVTARIAGL
+479 YLAVTARIAEL

-499 VGNKRKEFRE
+499 VPGKKQ
-509 KIIELNKN
+509 ELRMQ
-517 ISNIEKEIEK
+517 ISNVMKQISNVDADIKIAQAAVTEKEKRVAEM
-527 ENEKENEKAV
+527 
-537 EKENALLK
+537 
-545 LNEELKKLGQAAAN
+545 NEELKSLGQVQAD
-559 IEQQID
+559 IEKNID

-576 ALAEKINPFFHHFQF
+576 ALAEKINPYFKHFQF

-623 KILCEVDLLNGLQEM
+623 KILCDVDLLNGLQEM
-638 NGLNLPIWIDDSE
+638 NGLNMPIWIDDSE
-651 SIDKSRIPMLDRQ
+651 SIDKSRIPVLDRQ

>member
-1 MKVEVKKIYLENYK
+1 MKVEVKKISLENYK

-40 LKDAYLDVLTGKMAN
+40 LQDAYLDVLTGKMAN
-55 GTEPTSIRRKENGL
+55 GTEPTSIRRKENGV

-122 PVKSKDY
+122 PAKSKDY

-179 ENQQYAHVE
+179 ENPQYAHVE

-254 ERILEDSA
+254 ERILEDSS

-269 YEIRGLKSSRDGLVS
+269 YEIRGLKSSRDGMVS

-304 MLKKSENESSI
+304 RLKKSEKESSI

-358 IEAETFNDSDT
+358 IEAETFNDSDA

-376 ELPEEQISELK
+376 ELPEEQISKLK
-387 ASFDEKKKARIE
+387 ASFEEKKKARIE
-399 AQLKGKEFFESEKQN
+399 AQLKAKESFESEKQEK
-414 NLKYV
+414 LKYV

-426 AAKLTKTNEEIN
+426 AAKLKKTNEEIK
-438 KLQSEIGAARDEVA
+438 KLQSEISAAQDEVA

-474 SNDEE
+474 TNDEE
-479 YLAVTARIAGL
+479 YLAVTARIAEL

-499 VGNKRKEFRE
+499 VPGKKQ
-509 KIIELNKN
+509 ELRMQ
-517 ISNIEKEIEK
+517 ISNVMKQISNVDADINIAQAAVTEKEKRVAE
-527 ENEKENEKAV
+527 
-537 EKENALLK
+537 
-545 LNEELKKLGQAAAN
+545 LNEELKSLGQVQAD
-559 IEQQID
+559 IEKNID

-576 ALAEKINPFFHHFQF
+576 ALAEKINPFFQHFQF

-651 SIDKSRIPMLDRQ
+651 SIDKSRIPVLDRQ
-664 MIVLRVTDGDLKVI
+664 MIILRVTDGDLKVKGI

>member
-1 MKVEVKKIYLENYK
+1 MKVEVKKISLENYK

-40 LKDAYLDVLTGKMAN
+40 LQDAYLEVLTGKMAN

-81 LAIDGKEKVIRKITK
+81 LVIDGKEKVIRKITK

-122 PVKSKDY
+122 PAKSKDY

-179 ENQQYAHVE
+179 ENPQYAHVE

-304 MLKKSENESSI
+304 MLKKSEKESSI

-376 ELPEEQISELK
+376 ELPEEQVSKLK
-387 ASFDEKKKARIE
+387 SSFEEKKKARIE
-399 AQLKGKEFFESEKQN
+399 TELTKKKNWESAKQNQLKGT
-414 NLKYV
+414 
-419 CDLGNTS
+419 CDLGNS
-426 AAKLTKTNEEIN
+426 ASAKLKKTNEEIS
-438 KLQSEIGAARDEVA
+438 KLQSEIGVAQDEVA

-479 YLAVTARIAGL
+479 YLAVTARIAEL
-490 EEKLKSFDD
+490 EEKLKSFED
-499 VGNKRKEFRE
+499 VPGKKQ
-509 KIIELNKN
+509 ELRMQ
-517 ISNIEKEIEK
+517 ISNVMKQISNVDADIKIAQAAVTEKEKRVAEM
-527 ENEKENEKAV
+527 
-537 EKENALLK
+537 
-545 LNEELKKLGQAAAN
+545 NEELKDLGQVQAD
-559 IEQQID
+559 IEKNID

-576 ALAEKINPFFHHFQF
+576 ALAEKINPYFKHFQF
-591 SFLDYTIEGNP
+591 SFLDYTIDGNP

>member
-1 MKVEVKKIYLENYK
+1 MQ
-15 KFPSKSVDLFPRT
+15 
-28 EISGRNREGKST
+28 
-40 LKDAYLDVLTGKMAN
+40 DAYLDVLTGKMAN
-55 GTEPTSIRRKENGL
+55 GTEPASIRRKENGV
-69 EVPKVDVVRELT
+69 EVPKVDVIRELT
-81 LAIDGKEKVIRKITK
+81 LVVNGKEKVIRKITK

-122 PVKSKDY
+122 PAKSKDY

-171 FDIAQFME
+171 FDIVHFME
-179 ENQQYAHVE
+179 ENPQYAHVE

-304 MLKKSENESSI
+304 MLKKSEKESSI
-315 RIIGMELDNHIREAQ
+315 RIIGMELGNHIREAQ

-345 IKEMEWDDSGLKA
+345 IKEMEWDDSELKA

-376 ELPEEQISELK
+376 ELPEEQVSKLK
-387 ASFDEKKKARIE
+387 SSFEEKKKFRIE
-399 AQLKGKEFFESEKQN
+399 NELTKKQNWESAKQNQLKGT
-414 NLKYV
+414 
-419 CDLGNTS
+419 CDLGNS
-426 AAKLTKTNEEIN
+426 ASAKLKKTNEEIS
-438 KLQSEIGAARDEVA
+438 KLQSEIGVAQDEVA

-463 KFTELPESVDM
+463 KFVELPESVDM
-474 SNDEE
+474 TNDEE
-479 YLAVTARIAGL
+479 YLAVTARIAEL

-499 VGNKRKEFRE
+499 VPGKKQELRVQISNVKEQISDMNADIKIAQAAVVGKE
-509 KIIELNKN
+509 KQVAELNEKLRKLGKVQAD
-517 ISNIEKEIEK
+517 IEK
-527 ENEKENEKAV
+527 N
-537 EKENALLK
+537 
-545 LNEELKKLGQAAAN
+545 
-559 IEQQID
+559 ID
-565 TVLNFSIQKNK
+565 TVLSFSIQKNK
-576 ALAEKINPFFHHFQF
+576 ALAEKINPYFKHFQF
-591 SFLDYTIEGNP
+591 SFLDYTIDGNP

-611 GIDYNSGLNHSD
+611 GVNYFDGLNYSD
-623 KILCEVDLLNGLQEM
+623 KILCDIDLLRGLQAL
-638 NGLNLPIWIDDSE
+638 NGLNLPIFVDNSE
-651 SIDKSRIPMLDRQ
+651 SVNTTRLPSAEQQ
-664 MIVLRVTDGDLKVI
+664 MIVLRVTDDDLRVKRI

>member
-1 MKVEVKKIYLENYK
+1 MKVEVKKISLENYK

-40 LKDAYLDVLTGKMAN
+40 LQDAYLDVLTGKMAN
-55 GTEPTSIRRKENGL
+55 GTEPTSIRRKENGV

-122 PVKSKDY
+122 PAKSKDY

-179 ENQQYAHVE
+179 ENPQYAHVE

-345 IKEMEWDDSGLKA
+345 IKEMEWDDSELKA

-376 ELPEEQISELK
+376 ELPEEQISELRS
-387 ASFDEKKKARIE
+387 SFEEKKKFRIE
-399 AQLKGKEFFESEKQN
+399 NELTKKQNWESAKQNQLKGT
-414 NLKYV
+414 
-419 CDLGNTS
+419 CDLGNS
-426 AAKLTKTNEEIN
+426 ASAKLKKTNEEIN
-438 KLQSEIGAARDEVA
+438 KLQSEISVAQDEVA

-474 SNDEE
+474 TNDEE
-479 YLAVTARIAGL
+479 YLAVTARIAEL

-499 VGNKRKEFRE
+499 VPGKKQ
-509 KIIELNKN
+509 ELRMQ
-517 ISNIEKEIEK
+517 ISNVMKQISNVDADIKI
-527 ENEKENEKAV
+527 AQAAVV
-537 EKENALLK
+537 EKEKRIAE
-545 LNEELKKLGQAAAN
+545 LNEELRKLGQVQAD
-559 IEQQID
+559 IEKNID

-576 ALAEKINPFFHHFQF
+576 ALAEKINPHFKHFQF
-591 SFLDYTIEGNP
+591 SFLDYTIDGNP

-664 MIVLRVTDGDLKVI
+664 MIVLRVTDGGLKVI